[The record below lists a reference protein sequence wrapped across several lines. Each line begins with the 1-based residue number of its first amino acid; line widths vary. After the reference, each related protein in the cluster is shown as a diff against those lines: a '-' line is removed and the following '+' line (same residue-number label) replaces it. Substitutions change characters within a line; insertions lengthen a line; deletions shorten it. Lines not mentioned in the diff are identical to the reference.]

1 MDEKATKRIRKSL
14 TNSMIF
20 ASVLSLIGSIGLF
33 ICRGAMN
40 SANFQR
46 DNMFVYVIIGA
57 ALWDLVRLGSF
68 GMFAGSVILTVCE
81 LFGNVR
87 GKYCSMVMV
96 GGSVFGLIGAVKMSF
111 SSVKEQIGIMYGT
124 GGMSGSTSYYSEN
137 TMIWSVVF
145 VPCIFAMIS
154 AIVIFITIGMRSA
167 LENGTYAPPQGY
179 PQYQQYPQNG
189 QMPYVQPPQVPAA
202 QQTQLLMQ
210 QQQIQQQIQQQQQQV
225 QQQIQQQQ
233 SENNNLNGGV

>member
-1 MDEKATKRIRKSL
+1 MNEKATKRIRKSL

-33 ICRGAMN
+33 VFRGVTN
-40 SANFQR
+40 SANIQR
-46 DNMFVYVIIGA
+46 DDMFVYVLIGA

-96 GGSVFGLIGAVKMSF
+96 GGSIFGLIGAIKMSF
-111 SSVKEQIGIMYGT
+111 SSVKERIGIMYGS
-124 GGMSGSTSYYSEN
+124 GGMSGSMSPYYSEN

-179 PQYQQYPQNG
+179 PQYQQYPQYPQNG
-189 QMPYVQPPQVPAA
+189 QMPYVQPPQAPAA

-210 QQQIQQQIQQQQQQV
+210 QQQQIQQQIQQQQFD
-225 QQQIQQQQ
+225 
-233 SENNNLNGGV
+233 NNNLNGGV